1 MNVLY
6 KTKTKAEL
14 RDESEKAL
22 KKFLKKGGD
31 VQVIKAKKI
40 PKSKM
45 TTKSSRGFVA
55 GTGGLSTGFPSKT
68 FA

>member
-14 RDESEKAL
+14 RAESEKAL
-22 KKFLKKGGD
+22 KKFLKTGGD
-31 VQVIKAKKI
+31 VQVIKAKKL
-40 PKSKM
+40 PKTKM
-45 TTKSSRGFVA
+45 TTKSSRGFVS
-55 GTGGLSTGFPSKT
+55 GTGGLSTGFPTKV

>member
-14 RDESEKAL
+14 RAESEKAL
-22 KKFLKKGGD
+22 KKFLKTGGD

-55 GTGGLSTGFPSKT
+55 GTGGMSTGFPSKA

>member
-14 RDESEKAL
+14 RVESQKAL
-22 KKFLKKGGD
+22 KKFLKTGGD
-31 VQVIKAKKI
+31 IQIIKARKI

-45 TTKSSRGFVA
+45 TTKTSRGFVA
-55 GTGGLSTGFPSKT
+55 GTGGMSTGFPSKA

>member
-14 RDESEKAL
+14 RAESEKAL
-22 KKFLKKGGD
+22 KKFLKTGGD

>member
-14 RDESEKAL
+14 RTESEKAL
-22 KKFLKKGGD
+22 KKFLKTGGD

-55 GTGGLSTGFPSKT
+55 GTGGMSTGFPSKA